1 MRQIAGAP
9 AAAGNRAAI
18 LLIRVAAILNVI
30 HASLTYYSARQRNR
44 SGAPYME
51 PFERE
56 VVSDLDEQ
64 TDDRAESRRKLP
76 LHVRIL
82 LGLFIGATLG
92 SGARAML
99 GPDAPALTWVV
110 RHLAEPVGQ
119 LFLRALLMTVVPLVV
134 SSLVVGVAGI
144 GDVRRLGRV
153 GVRTVGFCLVISVI
167 SVGLGI
173 LLANTV
179 RPGTRLDPA
188 TRDLLMAEYGDAGR
202 QLSIT
207 NEGAQQAPTNESPL
221 MSFARTLVP
230 ANPLES
236 MARST
241 PDMIGIMFF
250 SIVFGAALTLVSR
263 ESAAPVMA
271 LLDGVFKVIA
281 KVIDIV
287 MKVAPVGVA
296 CLLFTM
302 TARFGFGF
310 LISLGWYVVTVLAGL
325 AIHTFIVYP
334 IALKLAAHVS
344 PAEFFKRVRTVM
356 LTAFSTSSSNATL
369 PTALRVSEL
378 NLGVPREIGAFV
390 LTVGATANQ
399 NGTALYEGVTV
410 LFLAQLAGVDLTLAQ
425 QLMIVYLAVLG
436 SVGTAGVPSGSTP
449 FVVAVLVTIGINPAL
464 IAIILGVDRL
474 LDMCRTV
481 VNVVGDMTAAVYV
494 AKREGAALEI

>member
-1 MRQIAGAP
+1 
-9 AAAGNRAAI
+9 
-18 LLIRVAAILNVI
+18 
-30 HASLTYYSARQRNR
+30 
-44 SGAPYME
+44 ME
-51 PFERE
+51 PFEQE
-56 VVSDLDEQ
+56 VVSDLDEH
-64 TDDRAESRRKLP
+64 TDDRAATRRKVP

-82 LGLFIGATLG
+82 LGLVAGATLG
-92 SGARAML
+92 GVMRAVFGA
-99 GPDAPALTWVV
+99 DAPVLAWLV
-110 RHLAEPVGQ
+110 RHIAEPVGQ
-119 LFLRALLMTVVPLVV
+119 LFLRSHLMTVVPLVV

-153 GVRTVGFCLVISVI
+153 GVRTVGFCLVISII

-173 LLANTV
+173 LIANTV

-188 TRDLLMAEYGDAGR
+188 TRDLLITQYADASKQVGPP
-202 QLSIT
+202 
-207 NEGAQQAPTNESPL
+207 APTNESPL

-230 ANPLES
+230 ANALES

-241 PDMIGIMFF
+241 PDMIRIMFF

-263 ESAAPVMA
+263 ENAAPVMS
-271 LLDGVFKVIA
+271 LLEGIFKVIA

-287 MKVAPVGVA
+287 MKVAPIGVA

-310 LISLGWYVVTVLAGL
+310 LISLGWYVLTVLAGL

-334 IALKLAAHVS
+334 IALKLAARVS
-344 PAEFFKRVRTVM
+344 PVEFFRRVRTVM

-410 LFLAQLAGVDLTLAQ
+410 LFLAQLAGVDLTLTQ

-481 VNVVGDMTAAVYV
+481 VNVVGDLTAAVYV
-494 AKREGAALEI
+494 AKREGATLRI

>member
-1 MRQIAGAP
+1 
-9 AAAGNRAAI
+9 
-18 LLIRVAAILNVI
+18 
-30 HASLTYYSARQRNR
+30 
-44 SGAPYME
+44 ME

-56 VVSDLDEQ
+56 VVSDLDEH
-64 TDDRAESRRKLP
+64 TDDRAEARRRLP

-82 LGLFIGATLG
+82 LGLVVGATLG
-92 SGARAML
+92 SAARAML
-99 GPDAPALTWVV
+99 GPDAPSLAWVV
-110 RHLAEPVGQ
+110 RHVAEPVGQ
-119 LFLRALLMTVVPLVV
+119 LFLRSLLMTVVPLVV
-134 SSLVVGVAGI
+134 SSLIVGVAGI

-153 GVRTVGFCLVISVI
+153 GVRTVGFCLVISIV

-179 RPGTRLDPA
+179 RPGLRLDPE
-188 TRDLLMAEYGDAGR
+188 TRDLLMTQYADA
-202 QLSIT
+202 SK
-207 NEGAQQAPTNESPL
+207 QAAAPSTNESPL

-263 ESAAPVMA
+263 ESAAPLMA
-271 LLDGVFKVIA
+271 VLEGVFKVIA

-287 MKVAPVGVA
+287 MKVAPIGVA

-325 AIHTFIVYP
+325 AIHTFVVYP

-344 PAEFFKRVRTVM
+344 PMEFFKRVRTVM

-410 LFLAQLAGVDLTLAQ
+410 LFLAQLAGVDLTLSQ

-494 AKREGAALEI
+494 AKREGASLQI

>member
-1 MRQIAGAP
+1 MRKIAGAP
-9 AAAGNRAAI
+9 PAARNRPAI
-18 LLIRVAAILNVI
+18 VLIRVAAILNVV
-30 HASLTYYSARQRNR
+30 HASQTYYSARRWKR
-44 SGAPYME
+44 SRAHME

-64 TDDRAESRRKLP
+64 TDDRAAARHRTP

-82 LGLFIGATLG
+82 IGLVAGAVLGGAG
-92 SGARAML
+92 RALL
-99 GPDAPALTWVV
+99 GPDAPALAWAV
-110 RHLAEPVGQ
+110 RHIAEPAGQ
-119 LFLRALLMTVVPLVV
+119 LFLRSLLMTVVPLVV
-134 SSLVVGVAGI
+134 SSLIVGVAGI
-144 GDVRRLGRV
+144 GDVRRLGKV
-153 GVRTVGFCLVISVI
+153 GARTVGFCLVISIV

-179 RPGTRLDPA
+179 RPGARLDPG
-188 TRDLLMAEYGDAGR
+188 TRDLLMTQYGDASK
-202 QLSIT
+202 QT
-207 NEGAQQAPTNESPL
+207 APPAPTGESPM

-263 ESAAPVMA
+263 ESAAPVLA
-271 LLDGVFKVIA
+271 LLSGVFKVIA
-281 KVIDIV
+281 KVIDMV
-287 MKVAPVGVA
+287 MKVAPIGVA

-310 LISLGWYVVTVLAGL
+310 LISLGWYVLTVLAGL
-325 AIHTFIVYP
+325 AIHTFVVYP
-334 IALKLAAHVS
+334 IALRFAAGVS
-344 PAEFFKRVRTVM
+344 PVEFFRRVRTVM

-481 VNVVGDMTAAVYV
+481 VNVVGDLAATVYV
-494 AKREGAALEI
+494 AKKEGATLAI

>member
-1 MRQIAGAP
+1 
-9 AAAGNRAAI
+9 
-18 LLIRVAAILNVI
+18 
-30 HASLTYYSARQRNR
+30 
-44 SGAPYME
+44 ME

-56 VVSDLDEQ
+56 VVSDLDEH
-64 TDDRAESRRKLP
+64 TDDRAEARGRVP

-82 LGLFIGATLG
+82 LGLAAGAALG

-99 GPDAPALTWVV
+99 GPDSPLLASAI
-110 RHLAEPVGQ
+110 RHVAEPVGQ
-119 LFLRALLMTVVPLVV
+119 LFLRSLLMTVVPLVV

-153 GVRTVGFCLVISVI
+153 GVRTVGFCLVISLV

-179 RPGTRLDPA
+179 RPGMRLDPA
-188 TRDLLMAEYGDAGR
+188 TRDLLMAEYADASK
-202 QLSIT
+202 Q
-207 NEGAQQAPTNESPL
+207 AAPAAPTEESPL
-221 MSFARTLVP
+221 MSFARALVP
-230 ANPLES
+230 ANPIES

-250 SIVFGAALTLVSR
+250 SIVFGAALTLVAA
-263 ESAAPVMA
+263 ETAAPVIA
-271 LLDGVFKVIA
+271 VLDGVFKVVA
-281 KVIDIV
+281 KIIDIV
-287 MKVAPVGVA
+287 MKVAPIGVA

-310 LISLGWYVVTVLAGL
+310 LISLGWYVITVLAGL
-325 AIHTFIVYP
+325 AIHTFVVYP
-334 IALKLAAHVS
+334 IALKLAARVS
-344 PAEFFKRVRTVM
+344 PAQFFKRIRTVM

-464 IAIILGVDRL
+464 IAIIIGVDRL

-481 VNVVGDMTAAVYV
+481 VNVVGDLAATVYV
-494 AKREGAALEI
+494 AKKEGATLNI

>member
-1 MRQIAGAP
+1 
-9 AAAGNRAAI
+9 
-18 LLIRVAAILNVI
+18 
-30 HASLTYYSARQRNR
+30 
-44 SGAPYME
+44 ME
-51 PFERE
+51 QFERE

-64 TDDRAESRRKLP
+64 TDDFAAARSRMP

-82 LGLFIGATLG
+82 LGLAAGAVLG
-92 SGARAML
+92 GTGRAVL
-99 GPDAPALTWVV
+99 GPDAPLLSWAVTHV
-110 RHLAEPVGQ
+110 AEPVGQ
-119 LFLRALLMTVVPLVV
+119 LFLRSLLMTVVPLVV
-134 SSLVVGVAGI
+134 SSLIVGVAGI

-153 GVRTVGFCLVISVI
+153 GVRTVGFCLVISIV

-188 TRDLLMAEYGDAGR
+188 TRDLLMAQYADASK
-202 QLSIT
+202 QVAS
-207 NEGAQQAPTNESPL
+207 AAPTGESPL
-221 MSFARTLVP
+221 MSFVRTLVP
-230 ANPLES
+230 ASPLES

-263 ESAAPVMA
+263 ESAAPVTA
-271 LLDGVFKVIA
+271 FLDGVFRVIA
-281 KVIDIV
+281 KVIDMV
-287 MKVAPVGVA
+287 MKVAPIGVA

-310 LISLGWYVVTVLAGL
+310 LISLGWYVLTVLAGL
-325 AIHTFIVYP
+325 AIHTFVVYP
-334 IALKLAAHVS
+334 IALKLAAHAS
-344 PAEFFKRVRTVM
+344 PVEFFSRVRTVM

-410 LFLAQLAGVDLTLAQ
+410 LFLAQLAGVDLTLTQ

-481 VNVVGDMTAAVYV
+481 VNVVGDLAATVYV
-494 AKREGAALEI
+494 AKREGATLNI

>member
-1 MRQIAGAP
+1 
-9 AAAGNRAAI
+9 
-18 LLIRVAAILNVI
+18 
-30 HASLTYYSARQRNR
+30 
-44 SGAPYME
+44 
-51 PFERE
+51 
-56 VVSDLDEQ
+56 
-64 TDDRAESRRKLP
+64 
-76 LHVRIL
+76 
-82 LGLFIGATLG
+82 
-92 SGARAML
+92 
-99 GPDAPALTWVV
+99 
-110 RHLAEPVGQ
+110 
-119 LFLRALLMTVVPLVV
+119 MTVVPLVV

-153 GVRTVGFCLVISVI
+153 GVRTVGFCLVISLV

-179 RPGTRLDPA
+179 RPGMRLDPA
-188 TRDLLMAEYGDAGR
+188 TRDLLMAEYADASK
-202 QLSIT
+202 Q
-207 NEGAQQAPTNESPL
+207 AAPAAPTEESPL
-221 MSFARTLVP
+221 MSFARALVP
-230 ANPLES
+230 ANPIES

-250 SIVFGAALTLVSR
+250 SIVFGAALTLVAA
-263 ESAAPVMA
+263 ETAAPVIA
-271 LLDGVFKVIA
+271 VLDGVFKVVA
-281 KVIDIV
+281 KIIDIV
-287 MKVAPVGVA
+287 MKVAPIGVA

-310 LISLGWYVVTVLAGL
+310 LISLGWYVITVLAGL
-325 AIHTFIVYP
+325 AIHTFVVYP
-334 IALKLAAHVS
+334 IALKLAARVS
-344 PAEFFKRVRTVM
+344 PAQFFKRIRTVM

-464 IAIILGVDRL
+464 IAIIIGVDRL

-481 VNVVGDMTAAVYV
+481 VNVVGDLAATVYV
-494 AKREGAALEI
+494 AKKEGATLNI

>member
-1 MRQIAGAP
+1 
-9 AAAGNRAAI
+9 
-18 LLIRVAAILNVI
+18 
-30 HASLTYYSARQRNR
+30 
-44 SGAPYME
+44 ME
-51 PFERE
+51 RFEQE
-56 VVSDLDEQ
+56 VVSDLDEH
-64 TDDRAESRRKLP
+64 TDDRQAARRRLP

-82 LGLFIGATLG
+82 FGLFIGATLG
-92 SGARAML
+92 GAARAIL
-99 GPDAPALTWVV
+99 GADAPALAWVV
-110 RHLAEPVGQ
+110 RHVAEPVGQ

-144 GDVRRLGRV
+144 GDVRRLGRM
-153 GVRTVGFCLVISVI
+153 GVRTVVFCLIISII

-179 RPGTRLDPA
+179 RPGTRLDPG
-188 TRDLLMAEYGDAGR
+188 TRDLLMTEYAAASQ
-202 QLSIT
+202 QLT
-207 NEGAQQAPTNESPL
+207 PQAATDESPL

-271 LLDGVFKVIA
+271 LLDGVFRVIA
-281 KVIDIV
+281 KVIDMV
-287 MKVAPVGVA
+287 MKVAPLGVA

-310 LISLGWYVVTVLAGL
+310 LISLGWYVMTVLAGL

-344 PAEFFKRVRTVM
+344 PAEFFTRIRTVM

-369 PTALRVSEL
+369 PTALRVSEM

-494 AKREGAALEI
+494 AKREGAVLEI

>member
-1 MRQIAGAP
+1 
-9 AAAGNRAAI
+9 
-18 LLIRVAAILNVI
+18 
-30 HASLTYYSARQRNR
+30 
-44 SGAPYME
+44 ME
-51 PFERE
+51 QFERE
-56 VVSDLDEQ
+56 VVSDLDEH
-64 TDDRAESRRKLP
+64 TDDRAEARRRMP

-82 LGLFIGATLG
+82 LGLAVGAALG
-92 SGARAML
+92 STGRALL
-99 GPDAPALTWVV
+99 GPDSPLLAWVI
-110 RHLAEPVGQ
+110 RHVAEPVGQ
-119 LFLRALLMTVVPLVV
+119 LFLRSLLMTVVPLVV

-153 GVRTVGFCLVISVI
+153 GVRTVGFCLVISIV

-179 RPGTRLDPA
+179 RPGMRIDQE
-188 TRDLLMAEYGDAGR
+188 TRDLLMAQYADA
-202 QLSIT
+202 SK
-207 NEGAQQAPTNESPL
+207 QAGPPPPTGESPL

-250 SIVFGAALTLVSR
+250 SIIFGAALTLVSR
-263 ESAAPVMA
+263 ESAAPLIAV
-271 LLDGVFKVIA
+271 LDGVFKVIA

-287 MKVAPVGVA
+287 MKVAPIGVA

-302 TARFGFGF
+302 TARFGFAF
-310 LISLGWYVVTVLAGL
+310 LISLAWYVVTVLAGL

-334 IALKLAAHVS
+334 IALKMAAHVS
-344 PAEFFKRVRTVM
+344 PVEFFKRVRTVM

-436 SVGTAGVPSGSTP
+436 SIGTAGVPSGSTP
-449 FVVAVLVTIGINPAL
+449 FVVAVLVTIGINPAF

-481 VNVVGDMTAAVYV
+481 VNVVGDLAATVYV
-494 AKREGAALEI
+494 AKREGATLNI

>member
-1 MRQIAGAP
+1 
-9 AAAGNRAAI
+9 
-18 LLIRVAAILNVI
+18 
-30 HASLTYYSARQRNR
+30 
-44 SGAPYME
+44 ME
-51 PFERE
+51 RFERE

-64 TDDRAESRRKLP
+64 TDDRAEARRRVP
-76 LHVRIL
+76 LHIRIL
-82 LGLFIGATLG
+82 LGLAIGATLG
-92 SGARAML
+92 SAARAML
-99 GPDAPALTWVV
+99 GPDAPLLAWVV
-110 RHLAEPVGQ
+110 SHVAEPVGT

-134 SSLVVGVAGI
+134 SSLIVGVAGI

-153 GVRTVGFCLVISVI
+153 GVRTVGFCLVISIV

-179 RPGTRLDPA
+179 RPGMRLDPE
-188 TRDLLMAEYGDAGR
+188 TRDLLMTQYADASK
-202 QLSIT
+202 QL
-207 NEGAQQAPTNESPL
+207 APAAPTGESPL
-221 MSFARTLVP
+221 MSFARMLVP

-250 SIVFGAALTLVSR
+250 SIVFGAALTLVSPAT
-263 ESAAPVMA
+263 AAPVTA
-271 LLDGVFKVIA
+271 LLEGVFKVIA

-287 MKVAPVGVA
+287 MKVAPIGVA

-310 LISLGWYVVTVLAGL
+310 LISLGWYVLTVLAGL

-344 PAEFFKRVRTVM
+344 PVEFFRRVRTVM

-369 PTALRVSEL
+369 PTALRVSEM

-410 LFLAQLAGVDLTLAQ
+410 LFLAQLAGVDLTLSQ

-481 VNVVGDMTAAVYV
+481 VNVVGDLAATVYV
-494 AKREGAALEI
+494 AKREGATLKI

>member
-1 MRQIAGAP
+1 
-9 AAAGNRAAI
+9 
-18 LLIRVAAILNVI
+18 
-30 HASLTYYSARQRNR
+30 
-44 SGAPYME
+44 ME

-56 VVSDLDEQ
+56 VVSDLDEH
-64 TDDRAESRRKLP
+64 TDDRADARRRVP

-82 LGLFIGATLG
+82 LGLVVGATLG
-92 SGARAML
+92 SSARTVL
-99 GPDAPALTWVV
+99 GPDAPLLAWIV
-110 RHLAEPVGQ
+110 RHVAEPAGQ
-119 LFLRALLMTVVPLVV
+119 LFLRSLLMTVVPLVV

-153 GVRTVGFCLVISVI
+153 GVRTVGFCLVISIV

-179 RPGTRLDPA
+179 RPGMRLDPA
-188 TRDLLMAEYGDAGR
+188 TRDLLMTQYADASK
-202 QLSIT
+202 QA
-207 NEGAQQAPTNESPL
+207 AQPASTNESPL
-221 MSFARTLVP
+221 MSFVRTLVP

-263 ESAAPVMA
+263 ESAAPVIA
-271 LLDGVFKVIA
+271 LLEGVFKVIA

-287 MKVAPVGVA
+287 MKVAPIGVA

-310 LISLGWYVVTVLAGL
+310 LISLGWYVLTVLAGL
-325 AIHTFIVYP
+325 AIHTFVVYP
-334 IALKLAAHVS
+334 VALRLAAHVS
-344 PAEFFKRVRTVM
+344 PFEFFRRVRTVM

-481 VNVVGDMTAAVYV
+481 VNVVGDLAATVYV
-494 AKREGAALEI
+494 AKREGATLNI